1 MESTVDNRV
10 AIRSCSRQHVFDLFA
25 KFSVFGYRIRPLN
38 GQQLPTIALQHSGAP
53 LTELVWACR
62 PGCDHRESGLEHG
75 RRFLIRPANLD
86 GANPNVR
93 PRQVALL
100 RQSNT
105 IRRSTPGKFY
115 KKGSQEKTVPHRLE
129 SFLLRSPRD

>member
-10 AIRSCSRQHVFDLFA
+10 GIRSCSRQHVFDLFA

-62 PGCDHRESGLEHG
+62 QVVTTVKAGLNTVGVFSSDQLISMVPIQMSGRVTLLSSTE
-75 RRFLIRPANLD
+75 ISTIPA
-86 GANPNVR
+86 VKSR
-93 PRQVALL
+93 
-100 RQSNT
+100 
-105 IRRSTPGKFY
+105 
-115 KKGSQEKTVPHRLE
+115 
-129 SFLLRSPRD
+129 